1 MKRLL
6 ATTALVAV
14 MAMPAMADNHSM
26 NTADAEQTS
35 AAQYASGD
43 MTIRVTDLMNRAVFM
58 PEGGAEE
65 SMFETPYTD
74 APNSWENI
82 ADVEDVLITPEGEI
96 TAVVIDAG
104 GFLGIGEKRTRVSL
118 DNLRFVPDDDD
129 EGEYFV
135 VFTGNR
141 QLLEDSEEYM
151 SGDQT
156 AEATDTEGGEE
167 LSTREVYAE
176 AQDDMATGE
185 GSDDQMMAEGEGS
198 AAEGEAA
205 TDDQMMAEGEGTA
218 TEGEAA
224 TDDQMM
230 AEGEGEMTR
239 PERDTL
245 DPVDVASLTAED
257 LEDARVYA
265 GDSNW
270 VGEIGDLVLDENGNI
285 THVVVDFGG
294 FLGIGEKPVA
304 LDFDQVDIRRGGE
317 GLGGATAVYV
327 DATEEELESM
337 ERWDG

>member
-14 MAMPAMADNHSM
+14 MAMPAMADNHTM

-135 VFTGNR
+135 VFTGDR

-156 AEATDTEGGEE
+156 AEATDSEGGEE

-185 GSDDQMMAEGEGS
+185 GSDDQMMAEGEGT
-198 AAEGEAA
+198 AA
-205 TDDQMMAEGEGTA
+205 
-218 TEGEAA
+218 EGEAA